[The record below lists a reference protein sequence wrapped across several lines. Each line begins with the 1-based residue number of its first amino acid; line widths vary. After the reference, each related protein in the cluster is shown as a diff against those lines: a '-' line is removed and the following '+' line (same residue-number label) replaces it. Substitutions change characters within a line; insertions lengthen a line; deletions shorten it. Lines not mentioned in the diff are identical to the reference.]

1 MTDHRIKTFAVL
13 CDCMNYRI
21 AAERLHL
28 TQPAVTQ
35 HIQYLEEYYHCRL
48 FSYDR
53 RNLTLTNAGEALR
66 KYAENVLYQEKC
78 LMQSLGAPE
87 KTVLRMGATKT
98 IGEYVIADRV
108 ERYLGYRENQLYI
121 KVDNTEELLGL
132 LKKGE
137 LDFALI
143 EGYFDRSEFASKLFR
158 REEFVGICSC
168 DHQFACQ
175 TVSIKDIFDNTL
187 FLRENGSGTR
197 SIFEQFLASRNYGT
211 DSFRRIVCINNFGL
225 ILSLI
230 EKNCGITFGYSSLT
244 VANSSLSAFR
254 IAESDIFREYN
265 YVFIDTPH
273 SLHCVELFESFGNDI
288 GNV

>member
-35 HIQYLEEYYHCRL
+35 HIQYLEEYYHYRL

-53 RNLTLTNAGEALR
+53 RNLTLTDAGEALR

-158 REEFVGICSC
+158 REEFVGVCSC
-168 DHQFACQ
+168 DHRFAGQ

-197 SIFEQFLASRNYGT
+197 SIFEQFLASQNYGT
-211 DSFRRIVCINNFGL
+211 DSFRRIVCDRFTI
-225 ILSLI
+225 
-230 EKNCGITFGYSSLT
+230 
-244 VANSSLSAFR
+244 
-254 IAESDIFREYN
+254 
-265 YVFIDTPH
+265 
-273 SLHCVELFESFGNDI
+273 
-288 GNV
+288 